1 LLVSFAAV
9 FHIKVAI
16 LTFVHLIN
24 LLIYRQKSDTYI
36 NMPPHIDDTPS
47 SRSPASSYTMSHFAS
62 AMNRGA
68 VQPAVYD
75 YDHDRFDT
83 SSIES
88 NDSIVRR
95 ALLPGIYVPTVAFF
109 DPGTEELDLETIA
122 SHTIRLAKAGV
133 QGITTQGSNGEAVHM
148 SHKERI
154 IVTHTTRKAL
164 DSAGFPDMPVIVG
177 CGAQSTRETIELCI
191 DAHRAG
197 GDYALVLPPSYYS
210 GLHAKSTVMEFFRD
224 VATSSPIPI
233 LIYNYPPAAGG
244 IDLNSDNI
252 IELAKHPNV
261 VGCKLTCGNTGKLN
275 RIAAATRA
283 ANLYEAG
290 SGFMCMG
297 GSADFLL
304 QTLVGGG
311 SGVIG
316 GFANIA
322 PQACVQ
328 LVKLF
333 EAGNLK
339 EARKLQAIVARGDW
353 AAIQGGIIGTKSAL
367 QSHFG
372 YGGFARKP
380 LPRPGKEETA
390 RWREAFDEVV
400 NLERSLTMK
409 MDDEAR
415 F

>member
-1 LLVSFAAV
+1 
-9 FHIKVAI
+9 
-16 LTFVHLIN
+16 
-24 LLIYRQKSDTYI
+24 
-36 NMPPHIDDTPS
+36 MPPHIESLESTP
-47 SRSPASSYTMSHFAS
+47 SPASSYTMSHFTS
-62 AMNRGA
+62 AMSHGA

-75 YDHDRFDT
+75 FFHDRFET

-88 NDSIVRR
+88 NDSIMRR
-95 ALLPGIYVPTVAFF
+95 ALMPGVYVPTVAFF
-109 DPGTEELDLETIA
+109 DPETEELDLDTTA
-122 SHTIRLAKAGV
+122 SHVIRLAKAGV

-148 SHKERI
+148 SHRERI
-154 IVTHTTRKAL
+154 LVTHTTRKAL
-164 DSAGFPDMPVIVG
+164 DNAGFPDMPVIVG
-177 CGAQSTRETIELCI
+177 CGAQSTREAVELCI
-191 DAHRAG
+191 DAQRAG
-197 GDYALVLPPSYYS
+197 GDYALVLPPSYYI
-210 GLHAKSTVMEFFRD
+210 GLHAKTTVMEFFRD

-252 IELAKHPNV
+252 IELAKHPNI

-283 ANLYEAG
+283 ASLYEPG

-311 SGVIG
+311 SGIIG

-322 PQACVQ
+322 PQACVR
-328 LVKLF
+328 LVQLF
-333 EAGNLK
+333 ESGNLK

-380 LPRPGKEETA
+380 LPRPNKEESV

-400 NLERSLTMK
+400 DLERSLMVK
-409 MDDEAR
+409 MEE